1 MQETLIN
8 VLKSLCGEP
17 LYKAIYKDSRGNE
30 VARPV
35 FTVPELYRKRNTP
48 QPKQRVFQKVS
59 NCKIILIFIIKQKGR
74 KINGL
79 F

>member
-35 FTVPELYRKRNTP
+35 FTVPELYRKKGILPN
-48 QPKQRVFQKVS
+48 QRVFQK
-59 NCKIILIFIIKQKGR
+59 K
-74 KINGL
+74 
-79 F
+79 